1 MKMSAR
7 HSKTSANLN
16 TENDLDSP
24 KKRNASISNE
34 FKRQVPKSPEK
45 IFTNKRVKK
54 EKNCNVNY
62 LDLIKLENQK
72 NMAKLS

>member
-7 HSKTSANLN
+7 HSKTSAELN
-16 TENDLDSP
+16 EMESP
-24 KKRNASISNE
+24 KKRNASNSNE
-34 FKRQVPKSPEK
+34 FTRQIPKSPEK
-45 IFTNKRVKK
+45 IFANKRVKK

-62 LDLIKLENQK
+62 LDLIKIENQK

>member
-7 HSKTSANLN
+7 HSKTSAELN
-16 TENDLDSP
+16 EIESP
-24 KKRNASISNE
+24 KKRNVSNSNE
-34 FKRQVPKSPEK
+34 FTRQIPKSPEK
-45 IFTNKRVKK
+45 IFANKRVKK

-62 LDLIKLENQK
+62 LDLIKIENQK

>member
-16 TENDLDSP
+16 TDIDLDSP
-24 KKRNASISNE
+24 KKRNTSTSNE
-34 FKRQVPKSPEK
+34 PRQIPRSPEK
-45 IFTNKRVKK
+45 IFANKRVKK

-62 LDLIKLENQK
+62 LDLIKLEN
-72 NMAKLS
+72 